1 MHVNLHACMRVPW
14 CSKAW
19 SHTCTASSFR
29 SRAMYKDS
37 RCSLGAAIGAYDY
50 VFSENG
56 LVAYKAG
63 ELLAVKSMLDFMGE
77 DKLQKLL
84 NFILHY
90 IAGQG
95 FANMSGFAFRVV
107 ELIV

>member
-1 MHVNLHACMRVPW
+1 MCNG
-14 CSKAW
+14 
-19 SHTCTASSFR
+19 SS
-29 SRAMYKDS
+29 S
-37 RCSLGAAIGAYDY
+37 SLGAAIGAYDY

-63 ELLAVKSMLDFMGE
+63 ELLAVKSMHDFLGE

-90 IAGQG
+90 IAGQDFVTRPG
-95 FANMSGFAFRVV
+95 FA
-107 ELIV
+107 